1 MNQNFMKSKLPKVYN
16 RNFQNAYLDP
26 IREKLIY
33 VTPEETVRQHVI
45 SYLLKN
51 LKVPKNLICVEEPLK
66 HYGIKT
72 KDRADIIIDS
82 YDEET
87 EKYYPLAV
95 IECKAPEIY
104 LDDYAHKQMFG
115 YAEKLGCDYCVLTN
129 GEETFCFY
137 NGEKIDEL
145 PTYEEMLQGKYSL
158 APVEEP
164 EPRLSFDELET
175 EYQKYF
181 YREKQPQIGDST
193 PEEFSIPLANFVE
206 CLLDTSHKMP
216 EKNYKIFRLIED
228 YGIRDFTT
236 GASAGFGKAS
246 GQYRSFLVEYN
257 GNATF
262 VSISTTNYFDGRKTC
277 IFVAVDTDEGKPHR
291 SLSMDIDNFCEVREL
306 PKNISDAEVEEKLN
320 AYIAT
325 LPPKPTGSNLVSLYR
340 RIQWEKEVKNFE
352 HKLKF
357 NPPQFVLYHNG
368 KITSGDKGALKV
380 DGLRKIV
387 AEKYPE
393 IIDGKNF
400 YLGTLTHDRLWY
412 LDDEEVMKVVENLIS
427 YALIR
432 DDYRAMF

>member
-1 MNQNFMKSKLPKVYN
+1 MQNFMKSKLPKVYR
-16 RNFQNAYLDP
+16 RNFQDAYLDP

-82 YDEET
+82 YDEEK

-137 NGEKIDEL
+137 NGEKIDAL

-164 EPRLSFDELET
+164 EPRLSFDELADGYEKYVDNENIGEET
-175 EYQKYF
+175 
-181 YREKQPQIGDST
+181 S
-193 PEEFSIPLANFVE
+193 EEFIEPLINFFE
-206 CLLDTSHKMP
+206 CLLDSEHKMP
-216 EKNYKIFRLIED
+216 AKNYKIFKLVED
-228 YGIRDFTT
+228 YGVRNL
-236 GASAGFGKAS
+236 SVRNMS
-246 GQYRSFLVEYN
+246 GLGYFNFYRSFLVEYN
-257 GNATF
+257 NNTNF
-262 VSISTTNYFDGRKTC
+262 VSLSISSYGSKTIICVAIDRDDGV
-277 IFVAVDTDEGKPHR
+277 IHHALQLNV
-291 SLSMDIDNFCEVREL
+291 DNFCEVREL
-306 PKNISDAEVEEKLN
+306 PKNISDSEVEEKLK
-320 AYIAT
+320 IFEST
-325 LPPKPTGSNLVSLYR
+325 LPPKKTG
-340 RIQWEKEVKNFE
+340 KETGRLSTLDLLKNYNRERELKNFE
-352 HKLKF
+352 HNLRF
-357 NPPQFVLYHNG
+357 NAPQLVFLHNG
-368 KITSGDKGALKV
+368 KITIGDKGALKV
-380 DGLRKIV
+380 DGLRKLV

-393 IIDGKNF
+393 IIDGKKF

-412 LDDEEVMKVVENLIS
+412 LDDEEVMQVVENLIS